1 MKQQP
6 IAVVMEPA
14 EQMVLVN
21 VTMISSQ
28 LIVQVSYKIFTTLR
42 FRVRFTSFHLSQ
54 HFVILTQHAMAKE
67 LVESMDIANVRMVYL
82 ETIAQ
87 VNLQIARVF
96 LPNLA
101 LGNIEIIFVNC
112 S

>member
-1 MKQQP
+1 
-6 IAVVMEPA
+6 
-14 EQMVLVN
+14 
-21 VTMISSQ
+21 
-28 LIVQVSYKIFTTLR
+28 
-42 FRVRFTSFHLSQ
+42 
-54 HFVILTQHAMAKE
+54 MAKE
-67 LVESMDIANVRMVYL
+67 VAEMMGIANVRMVYL
-82 ETIAQ
+82 EKIAQ